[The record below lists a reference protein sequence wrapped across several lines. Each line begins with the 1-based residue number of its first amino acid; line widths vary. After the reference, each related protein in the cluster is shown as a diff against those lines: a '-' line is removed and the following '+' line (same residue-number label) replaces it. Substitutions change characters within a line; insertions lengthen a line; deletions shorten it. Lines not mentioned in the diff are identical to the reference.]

1 MAETTEEKNM
11 QLMQTLDDAWNSQ
24 DWDTF
29 SQRHSE
35 DCAVFWPGQP
45 DPTKG
50 VHNHRAESTEFF
62 KSFPDNHVGNR
73 PYKIF
78 FASGLT
84 KRVGDVA
91 EPDFICLP
99 EDMLV
104 GEAVKVMRDR
114 DVSSILVSRRDSHSM
129 QSMKH
134 YVGILTERD
143 ILYRVMAENRGPYK
157 VTLGRIMSSPL
168 VTVNANAS
176 VRDAIVLME
185 SKQIRRLPV
194 VNHDEEVIG
203 LVTLKT
209 VIGNMPSH
217 NINLAEM
224 ESSRFVADRESVC
237 PYCRSVISDGHLS
250 MAEHMSG
257 THMQKQS

>member
-1 MAETTEEKNM
+1 MTPLRK
-11 QLMQTLDDAWNSQ
+11 QT
-24 DWDTF
+24 
-29 SQRHSE
+29 
-35 DCAVFWPGQP
+35 
-45 DPTKG
+45 
-50 VHNHRAESTEFF
+50 
-62 KSFPDNHVGNR
+62 
-73 PYKIF
+73 I
-78 FASGLT
+78 ASGLT

-104 GEAVKVMRDR
+104 GEAVKVMRDK
-114 DVSSILVSRRDSHSM
+114 DVSSILVSKPDKKVIVLDDASPAPSTVSLSHKK
-129 QSMKH
+129 Q

-168 VTVNANAS
+168 VTVNENAT
-176 VRDAIVLME
+176 VRDAIGLME

-194 VNHDEEVIG
+194 VNSRNEVIG

-217 NINLAEM
+217 NIDLAEL
-224 ESSRFVADRESVC
+224 ESSRSVAEKEAVC
-237 PYCRSVISDGHLS
+237 PYCRSVIRQDSS
-250 MAEHMSG
+250 MAEHMSDI
-257 THMQKQS
+257 HMQKQTQ

>member
-1 MAETTEEKNM
+1 MTL
-11 QLMQTLDDAWNSQ
+11 QQRQTIA
-24 DWDTF
+24 
-29 SQRHSE
+29 
-35 DCAVFWPGQP
+35 G
-45 DPTKG
+45 
-50 VHNHRAESTEFF
+50 
-62 KSFPDNHVGNR
+62 
-73 PYKIF
+73 
-78 FASGLT
+78 GLT

-104 GEAVKVMRDR
+104 GEAVKVMRDK
-114 DVSSILVSRRDSHSM
+114 DVSSILVSKPDKKIIVLDDASSTPSAVSLSHKK
-129 QSMKH
+129 Q

-168 VTVNANAS
+168 VTVNENMS
-176 VRDAIVLME
+176 VRDAIGLME

-194 VNHDEEVIG
+194 VNSRDEVIG

-217 NINLAEM
+217 NINLAEL
-224 ESSRFVADRESVC
+224 ESSRSVAEKEAVC
-237 PYCRSVISDGHLS
+237 PYCRSVIRQDST

-257 THMQKQS
+257 IHIQKQSQ